1 VEELHLGVGAVT
13 EIFGINAG
21 DAGLGA
27 LLTLVIL
34 LILTG
39 KLVPRRTHEDVIT
52 DRDNWRQ
59 AYLES
64 EKARKVEHEQTGEL
78 LEMARL
84 GGHILTALPHPGQ
97 ADEEEVSR
105 GDRMDQASRT
115 RM

>member
-1 VEELHLGVGAVT
+1 VEGVRAEEGAVS
-13 EIFGINAG
+13 EIFGIQAS

-39 KLVPRRTHEDVIT
+39 RLVPRRTHEDT
-52 DRDNWRQ
+52 LADRDNWRQ

-84 GGHILTALPHPGQ
+84 GGHILTALPHPGH
-97 ADEEEVSR
+97 ADEEVNG
-105 GDRMDQASRT
+105 GDRMDQAPRT
-115 RM
+115 RT

>member
-1 VEELHLGVGAVT
+1 VSEV
-13 EIFGINAG
+13 FGINPS

-39 KLVPRRTHEDVIT
+39 RLVPRRTHEDT
-52 DRDNWRQ
+52 LADRDNWRS

-84 GGHILTALPHPGQ
+84 GGHILTALPQPGR
-97 ADEEEVSR
+97 ADEEEVSS
-105 GDRMDQASRT
+105 GDRMDQAPRT
-115 RM
+115 RT

>member
-1 VEELHLGVGAVT
+1 MS
-13 EIFGINAG
+13 EIFGINAS

-27 LLTLVIL
+27 LLTLVVL

-39 KLVPRRTHEDVIT
+39 RLIPRRTHDDVIT
-52 DRDNWRQ
+52 DRDNWRS

-64 EKARKVEHEQTGEL
+64 EKARQAEHDQTGEL

-84 GGHILTALPHPGQ
+84 GGHILTALPHPGH

-105 GDRMDQASRT
+105 GDRLDPTPRART
-115 RM
+115 